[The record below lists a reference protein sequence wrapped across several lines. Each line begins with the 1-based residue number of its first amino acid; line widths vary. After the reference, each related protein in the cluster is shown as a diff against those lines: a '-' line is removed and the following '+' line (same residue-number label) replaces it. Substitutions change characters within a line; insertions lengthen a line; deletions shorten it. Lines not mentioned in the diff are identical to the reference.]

1 MQHFCGTGEAPI
13 SDAKESMQ
21 AMDVERMAAF
31 FEIFPACLTDIRAAI
46 LVVNFIILS
55 TKED

>member
-1 MQHFCGTGEAPI
+1 
-13 SDAKESMQ
+13 MQ